1 MIVSIAGNL
10 QNNHFACVM
19 VGPGFLG
26 LIFLGKGIAYMDFIT
41 TFAKDNLEYFKIK
54 KNRNLLI
61 LVSYDES

>member
-1 MIVSIAGNL
+1 MCYGRPRFSGAD
-10 QNNHFACVM
+10 F
-19 VGPGFLG
+19 
-26 LIFLGKGIAYMDFIT
+26 FLGKGIAYMDFIT